1 METARIKNLDDIT
14 FQLEVIW
21 ASTSIYCFFL
31 SRIQL
36 YVMWIVKWRYTLTPP
51 PPYTLSVRFCIY
63 ISQFLIFLLAL
74 ITTIGMQAES
84 ELKGEEIL
92 GGRCFECNGSVMVGT
107 HYSPYQKVN
116 VLFRSSIHHSWC
128 MYCSSAVKFPVSAFS
143 SVSSYTSGTFMNC
156 IIVLVALLSFVIH
169 C

>member
-1 METARIKNLDDIT
+1 MSFNIYILFFSFKNTTQCNVNSQVEIH
-14 FQLEVIW
+14 
-21 ASTSIYCFFL
+21 SNPP
-31 SRIQL
+31 
-36 YVMWIVKWRYTLTPP
+36 PP